1 MNPLRSL
8 ISYFQGVQTEL
19 RKVVWPTVPVL
30 ANHFFSVIIGIT
42 LATIFVGAVDYVFIH
57 AVAYVITIKK

>member
-19 RKVVWPTVPVL
+19 RKVVWPTMPVL
-30 ANHFFSVIIGIT
+30 INHFFSVVIGIAI
-42 LATIFVGAVDYVFIH
+42 ATVLVGAVDYVFIH
-57 AVAYVITIKK
+57 AVAYVIKIK